1 MSSRDELESLAE
13 QAREGSSE
21 AWAEL
26 YEANAPA
33 IFRLCRRA
41 LNNRQ
46 EAEDATAAVFLKAR
60 LRLNQFDASQPFAPW
75 LYRVAANHC
84 WDELR
89 KRRTHGEW
97 DDAEA
102 ELQKLE
108 DQAPTPQQ
116 AILLSET
123 KRNVRNAIAE
133 LDDRSRLVVILRYFA
148 DMSYEEIGNVLG
160 ISSNFT
166 GVLLL
171 RARRQ
176 LRTRLKQ

>member
-1 MSSRDELESLAE
+1 MHPRYFDYAAE
-13 QAREGSSE
+13 
-21 AWAEL
+21 
-26 YEANAPA
+26 P
-33 IFRLCRRA
+33 
-41 LNNRQ
+41 LNNRHD
-46 EAEDATAAVFLKAR
+46 AEDATAAVFLKAR
-60 LRLNQFDASQPFAPW
+60 LHLNQFDASRPFAPW
-75 LYRVAANHC
+75 IYRVAANHC

-97 DDAEA
+97 DDGES

-116 AILLSET
+116 AVLLNET
-123 KRNVRNAIAE
+123 KRNVRNAIAA
-133 LDDRSRLVVILRYFA
+133 LDDRSRLIVILRYFA
-148 DMSYEEIGNVLG
+148 EMSYEDIGDVLG

-176 LRTRLKQ
+176 MRTRLKQ